1 MKKDYKEALQCLFEK
16 HFKEKPKKFT
26 ALPPSGSNR
35 LYFRIVSQN
44 YSAIGTYNP
53 DTKENKAFLH
63 LANLFYKEKL
73 PVPKI
78 YEEQINKDIYLQ
90 EDLGN
95 QTLFMLYKEDH
106 SGRFTSKIKEYYKK
120 TLQFLIEFQLLGS
133 KADDRYFYPRKS
145 FDRQSMQWDLNYFK
159 YYFLKP
165 AGIQFNEQSLEED
178 FQIFMDYLLQAN
190 MEYFMYRDFQA
201 RNIMLHQDKLF
212 FIDFQGGRKGPLQY
226 DVASLLF
233 QVKADIPFGEREK
246 LLDFY
251 IEQLQQKIPINK
263 AKFIEHYYGFVLMR
277 LLQVLGAYGFRGLF
291 EKKAH
296 WISSIP
302 YAQKNIDWFL
312 ENIELPVELPVLM
325 QVLEKCANVPIG
337 QDIQKSQL
345 TVYINSFSY
354 KRGIPVDISG
364 HGGGFVFDC
373 RALPNPGR
381 QKFYRDYTGKD
392 KQVIEYLENFK
403 EVEEFKTMTNGLIR
417 QAVENYL
424 ERGFT
429 SLSVSFGCTGGQH
442 RSVYFAEKLTKYL
455 QKNYPVKI
463 ITKHLEQ
470 EKLW

>member
-1 MKKDYKEALQCLFEK
+1 MKKEYKEALQSLFEK
-16 HFKEKPKKFT
+16 HFKEKPQKFT

-35 LYFRIVSQN
+35 FYFRLVSQN

-53 DTKENKAFLH
+53 DTKENEAFLY
-63 LANLFYKEKL
+63 LADYFHKKKL
-73 PVPKI
+73 PVPKV
-78 YEEQINKDIYLQ
+78 YKEQINKNIYLQ

-95 QTLFMLYKEDH
+95 QTLFMLYKED
-106 SGRFTSKIKEYYKK
+106 SAGKYAQGIKKYYEHA
-120 TLQFLIEFQLLGS
+120 LQFLVEFQLVGS
-133 KADDRYFYPRKS
+133 KANPGIFYPCKS

-159 YYFLKP
+159 YYFLNP
-165 AGIQFNEQSLEED
+165 AGIQFNEQNLEND
-178 FQIFMDYLLQAN
+178 FQTLMDYLLQAN
-190 MEYFMYRDFQA
+190 MGYFMYRDFQT
-201 RNIMLHQDKLF
+201 RNIMLHQGELY

-233 QVKADIPFGEREK
+233 QVKADIPFEEREK

-251 IEQLQQKIPINK
+251 IEQLQQKITINK
-263 AKFIEHYYGFVLMR
+263 SKFIEYYYGFVLIR

-312 ENIELPVELPVLM
+312 KNVELPVKLPVLM
-325 QVLEKCANVPIG
+325 QVLQECAKVPMG
-337 QDIQKSQL
+337 QNIQNNQL

-354 KRGIPVDISG
+354 KRGIPVDVTG

-381 QKFYRDYTGKD
+381 QKFFRDYTGKD
-392 KQVIEYLENFK
+392 KQVIEYLENFN
-403 EVEEFKTMTNGLIR
+403 EIGEFKSMANGLVK
-417 QAVENYL
+417 QSVENYL

-442 RSVYFAEKLTKYL
+442 RSVYFAENLAKYL
-455 QKNYPVKI
+455 QKHYPVKI
-463 ITKHLEQ
+463 NIKHLEQ